1 MTSLVH
7 RNAGLRFAVSE
18 TGEGRP
24 MIFQHGLCGDASQVA
39 DVFPA
44 DSGWC
49 CITLECRGHGKLEG
63 GRQRTSLFQHLPRTL
78 HR

>member
-1 MTSLVH
+1 VTSLVH

-44 DSGWC
+44 VVPRLSAVDMDS
-49 CITLECRGHGKLEG
+49 RKP